1 MTFNEANSVRDF
13 VRDQSLLSGWKFVEG
28 INLDRQKTESL
39 IESSFRVALIK
50 LNPTIAEKPERAEE
64 VLHALR
70 AIILGSKNGSLIAAN
85 EEFASWVK
93 SEKSMPFGPHGEHV
107 TIDLIDY
114 SNTFNNELS
123 VSTEVSFERGQVG
136 RRFDLVFWVNGM
148 PLVVGE
154 AKSPVR
160 PAYSWVDAASQIHD
174 DYEKNIPEF
183 FVPNIFSFG
192 TEGKELRYGSVGMP
206 IDLWGPWR
214 LEKDGA
220 RTVGLQMVQEAVR
233 ELLTFELIS
242 DMARYF
248 SVFATDN
255 KHRKIKIIARYQQ
268 YLGTN
273 AIVNR
278 VKKGLIKKGLI
289 WHFQGSG
296 KSLLMVFTAQKL
308 RATPELG
315 APTVLIVVDRV
326 DLDTQISGTFSAADV
341 PNVVTTDSRQEL
353 QTLLKV
359 GTRKIIITT
368 IHKFAE
374 ADGVLDNRSNIIA
387 LVDEAHRTQEGDLG
401 RQMRSALPNAFLF
414 GLTGTPINKQ
424 CPLLNIEIST
434 DFTTS
439 S

>member
-13 VRDQSLLSGWKFVEG
+13 VRDQSLLSGWKFLEG

-39 IESSFRVALIK
+39 IESSFRIALIK
-50 LNPTIAEKPERAEE
+50 LNPTIADKPERADE

-70 AIILGSKNGSLIAAN
+70 AIILGSKSGSLIAAN
-85 EEFASWVK
+85 EEFASWLK
-93 SEKSMPFGPHGEHV
+93 SEKSMPFGQHGEHV
-107 TIDLIDY
+107 TINLIDY
-114 SNTFNNELS
+114 SNPSNNELI

-214 LEKDGA
+214 LEKHGA
-220 RTVGLQMVQEAVR
+220 KTVGLQMVQEAVN

-273 AIVNR
+273 AIVSR

-341 PNVVTTDSRQEL
+341 PML
-353 QTLLKV
+353 
-359 GTRKIIITT
+359 
-368 IHKFAE
+368 
-374 ADGVLDNRSNIIA
+374 
-387 LVDEAHRTQEGDLG
+387 
-401 RQMRSALPNAFLF
+401 
-414 GLTGTPINKQ
+414 
-424 CPLLNIEIST
+424 
-434 DFTTS
+434 
-439 S
+439 